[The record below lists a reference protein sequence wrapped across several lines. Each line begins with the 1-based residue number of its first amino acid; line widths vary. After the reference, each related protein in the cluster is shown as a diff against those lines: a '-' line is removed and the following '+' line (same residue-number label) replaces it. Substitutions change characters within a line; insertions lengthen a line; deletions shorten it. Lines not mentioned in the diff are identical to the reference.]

1 MIRCFCLLVIAIID
15 VVDFQ
20 AIGAPIKSDDSLYKH
35 YVHPFHKNNP
45 QSLKVRL
52 KDIAQ
57 FTDVR
62 DNQLVGYGLVVGL
75 NGTGDTLNSIP
86 YTKESLSG
94 MLERL
99 GVNMRDHSQF
109 LSGKNVAAVMV
120 SSILPPFARHGSR
133 IDVTVSALGDAKDL
147 RGGTLLVTPLLSG
160 RDEVVAVAQGQV
172 NVSGIAAQGRAMSVT
187 DGVPTSGKII
197 NGAIV
202 EKEVDFEL
210 KKLKKL
216 RLGLR
221 NPDATTSSRVSQTIN
236 NIFQQ
241 PIASSLD
248 PATIDI
254 KVPLHRQHDLVNFM
268 MEIEQ
273 LTVHPDQS
281 AKIYIDPSG
290 VIVMGAHVKIAPV
303 AITHGSISIKVIETP
318 EASQPNL
325 LVQSSTNIP
334 PMTSLTLPNQTDSSP
349 LEEIQRL
356 KDIYL
361 KDQEQSKLKFDE
373 MIKELQKF
381 KTADNLSQIK
391 AAHVLYDQELQNLD
405 QTYQTQ
411 LKKLNGQVGEVN
423 TNNNLQSLSMSPQSG
438 PQTVVLDRS
447 LASIN
452 EEKGKFSF
460 VEGATLD
467 ELVDALNALGVSPR
481 DMADIL
487 KGIKATG
494 AIQAEIIGT

>member
-1 MIRCFCLLVIAIID
+1 MFKFLMIMTNIVHIIGFY
-15 VVDFQ
+15 VV
-20 AIGAPIKSDDSLYKH
+20 GAPTNTDDHLYKH
-35 YVHPFHKNNP
+35 YVHPFHKKSF

-120 SSILPPFARHGSR
+120 SAILPPFSRHGSR

-172 NVSGIAAQGRAMSVT
+172 NVSGIAAQGRAMTIT

-210 KKLKKL
+210 KNLKKL

-221 NPDATTSSRVSQTIN
+221 NPDATTSSRVSKSINNAFQQTIAN
-236 NIFQQ
+236 
-241 PIASSLD
+241 SLD

-254 KVPLHRQHDLVNFM
+254 HVPLHHQNDLVNFM
-268 MEIEQ
+268 MTIEQ
-273 LTVHPDQS
+273 LTVEPDQS

-290 VIVMGAHVKIAPV
+290 VIVMGSHVKIAPV
-303 AITHGSISIKVIETP
+303 AITHGSISIKVIETS
-318 EASQPNL
+318 EASQPNIL
-325 LVQSSTNIP
+325 FQSSINTPNITP
-334 PMTSLTLPNQTDSSP
+334 VSLERSIQPSP
-349 LEEIQRL
+349 LEDIDRL
-356 KDIYL
+356 KTTYVH
-361 KDQEQSKLKFDE
+361 DQEQLRLKFNTIIE
-373 MIKELQKF
+373 QLQKF
-381 KTADNLSQIK
+381 KTTDNLSQIK
-391 AAHVLYDQELQNLD
+391 AAQAFYAQELQNLD
-405 QTYQTQ
+405 QTYQIQ
-411 LKKLNGQVGEVN
+411 LKKFNEQVGQDNN
-423 TNNNLQSLSMSPQSG
+423 TNTPSPTPSSG

-447 LASIN
+447 QATIN

-481 DMADIL
+481 DMTDIL

-494 AIQAEIIGT
+494 AIQAEIIGS